1 MCRALVHVGAVEAF
15 DDMEFFSLL
24 FYLFHLCS
32 TCVPLVFLIR
42 LERSF

>member
-24 FYLFHLCS
+24 FYVFHLCS
-32 TCVPLVFLIR
+32 TCVLDPAGAQLL
-42 LERSF
+42 S